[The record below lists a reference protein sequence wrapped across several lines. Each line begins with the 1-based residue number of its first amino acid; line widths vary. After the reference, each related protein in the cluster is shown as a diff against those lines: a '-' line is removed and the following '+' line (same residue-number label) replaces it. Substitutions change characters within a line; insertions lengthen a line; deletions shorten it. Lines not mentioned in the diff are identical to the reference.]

1 MVGGDMS
8 QIFIE
13 LLGERRSSNLE
24 LRITFL
30 VARPLSPQDQRISF
44 CSQSHATHAARSPN
58 FFPKETTCMPQPTHA
73 QTQTIQISVIN
84 ESTVLADTDVA
95 PVVAALQKQVT
106 NDFGPV
112 WGTAAQLS
120 VVPKGSQ
127 PPSGSWWLVLLD
139 DSDQAN
145 ALGYHDLTSEGLPIG
160 KVFAASDLKAGT
172 SWTVTA
178 SHELLEMLGD
188 PNINLTVFVENSNT
202 AGVIYAYEVCD
213 ACEDDSLGYQ
223 IDNVLLSDFVYPSW
237 FESFRTEGSTQFDR
251 MNKMQNPFQLL
262 TGGYIGIY
270 NVNSG
275 SGWQQ
280 QTAEKRPTNVLH
292 RGAVGTR
299 RERRTVPHDQW
310 IHSLP
315 QRKIVGNAQKYRQ
328 TLETIRQRREAA

>member
-1 MVGGDMS
+1 
-8 QIFIE
+8 
-13 LLGERRSSNLE
+13 
-24 LRITFL
+24 
-30 VARPLSPQDQRISF
+30 
-44 CSQSHATHAARSPN
+44 
-58 FFPKETTCMPQPTHA
+58 MPQPTHA

-84 ESTVLADTDVA
+84 ESTVLADKDVA

-106 NDFGPV
+106 NDFAPV
-112 WGTAAQLS
+112 WGTPAQLTI
-120 VVPKGSQ
+120 VPKGNQ
-127 PPSGSWWLVLLD
+127 PPNGSWWLVLLD

-188 PNINLTVFVENSNT
+188 PNINLTVFVESSNT
-202 AGVIYAYEVCD
+202 AGVLYAYEVCD

-223 IDNVLLSDFVYPSW
+223 IDGVLLSDFVYPSW
-237 FESFRTEGSTQFDR
+237 FESFRAEGSTQFDR
-251 MNKMQNPFQLL
+251 MNKIQNPFQLL
-262 TGGYIGIY
+262 TGGYIGIF

-280 QTAEKRPTNVLH
+280 QTGDKRPTNVLN

-299 RERRTVPHDQW
+299 RERRGIPHELW
-310 IHSLP
+310 INSLP
-315 QRKIVGNAQKYRQ
+315 QRKIAGNAQKYRQ
-328 TLETIRQRREAA
+328 TLQTIQQRREAA

>member
-1 MVGGDMS
+1 
-8 QIFIE
+8 
-13 LLGERRSSNLE
+13 
-24 LRITFL
+24 
-30 VARPLSPQDQRISF
+30 
-44 CSQSHATHAARSPN
+44 
-58 FFPKETTCMPQPTHA
+58 MPQPTHA

-84 ESTVLADTDVA
+84 ESTVLTDKDVV

-106 NDFGPV
+106 NDFAPV
-112 WGTAAQLS
+112 WGAPAQLTI
-120 VVPKGSQ
+120 VPKGNQ
-127 PPSGSWWLVLLD
+127 PPNGSWWLVLLD

-188 PNINLTVFVENSNT
+188 PNINLTVFVESSNT
-202 AGVIYAYEVCD
+202 AGVLYAYEVCD

-223 IDNVLLSDFVYPSW
+223 IDGVLLSDFVYPSW
-237 FESFRTEGSTQFDR
+237 FESFRAEGSTQFDR
-251 MNKMQNPFQLL
+251 MHKIQNPFQLL
-262 TGGYIGIY
+262 TGGYIGIF

-280 QTAEKRPTNVLH
+280 QTGDKRPTNVLN

-299 RERRTVPHDQW
+299 RERRGIPHELW
-310 IHSLP
+310 INSLP
-315 QRKIVGNAQKYRQ
+315 QRKIAGNAQKYRQ
-328 TLETIRQRREAA
+328 TLQTIQQRREAA

>member
-1 MVGGDMS
+1 
-8 QIFIE
+8 
-13 LLGERRSSNLE
+13 
-24 LRITFL
+24 
-30 VARPLSPQDQRISF
+30 
-44 CSQSHATHAARSPN
+44 
-58 FFPKETTCMPQPTHA
+58 MPQLTHA

-84 ESTVLADTDVA
+84 ESTVLADNDVL

-106 NDFGPV
+106 NDFRPV
-112 WGTAAQLS
+112 WGTDAELS
-120 VVPKGSQ
+120 IVPKGAQ

-188 PNINLTVFVENSNT
+188 PNINLTVFVQNTNT
-202 AGVIYAYEVCD
+202 AGILYAYEVCD

-223 IDNVLLSDFVYPSW
+223 IDNILVSDFVYPSW

-251 MNKMQNPFQLL
+251 VNKIQTPFQLL
-262 TGGYIGIY
+262 TNGYIGVFT
-270 NVNSG
+270 VNSG
-275 SGWQQ
+275 SGWTQ
-280 QTAEKRPTNVLH
+280 QTEQKRPANVLN

-299 RERRTVPHDQW
+299 RERRNIPHELW
-310 IHSLP
+310 INSLP
-315 QRKIVGNAQKYRQ
+315 QRKIASNAQKYRQ
-328 TLETIRQRREAA
+328 QLETIQQRRKAA